1 MTVTRMQCCG
11 IIEIN
16 GINGREPKDTLLLAL
31 TPGLHTPIIHKCGW
45 VVFSQAYRPYG
56 AATYGI
62 KFKEY
67 LEEHKL
73 GVVVQLEATL
83 NKNSMN
89 TIDVFMWKVDH
100 DALGKWYEENK
111 LMPVEQVPGP
121 TANVWIFNGASI
133 GTTALNNQAGLLN
146 PNPTVTGNL

>member
-73 GVVVQLEATL
+73 GVVVQLESTL
-83 NKNSMN
+83 NRNSGN

-100 DALGKWYEENK
+100 DALGKWYDENK
-111 LMPVEQVPGP
+111 PAQETVAPGP
-121 TANVWIFNGASI
+121 THPAFVINGATVDLS
-133 GTTALNNQAGLLN
+133 LNAIMPGLLN
-146 PNPTVTGNL
+146 PNP